1 MEPITKSKSTVSP
14 YIKTHTTPPITIDP
28 PTDTDFSPLASR
40 TMLPITK
47 AVSGN
52 TVLAP
57 QPSTISPDIAAI
69 DKRVDGLI
77 NYLEQWIKVGNLN
90 MTNIKEYIQNFS
102 N

>member
-1 MEPITKSKSTVSP
+1 MEPIAKKKATVSP
-14 YIKTHTTPPITIDP
+14 FNKVPSSEPIPD
-28 PTDTDFSPLASR
+28 DTDISPLAPL
-40 TMLPITK
+40 TPAPDPMKK

-57 QPSTISPDIAAI
+57 QASEQTADIAAV

-90 MTNIKEYIQNFS
+90 MNNIKEYIQNFS

>member
-1 MEPITKSKSTVSP
+1 MSDPITKSKSTVGP

-28 PTDTDFSPLASR
+28 PTE
-40 TMLPITK
+40 TMMPITK

-52 TVLAP
+52 IVLAP
-57 QPSTISPDIAAI
+57 QVSEQTADIAAV
-69 DKRVDGLI
+69 DKRVDGFI

>member
-1 MEPITKSKSTVSP
+1 MNPIAKKKSTLSP
-14 YIKTHTTPPITIDP
+14 FNKAPPSEAIPDNTPAPD
-28 PTDTDFSPLASR
+28 
-40 TMLPITK
+40 PITK

-57 QPSTISPDIAAI
+57 QASEQTADIAAVALAV

-90 MTNIKEYIQNFS
+90 MNNIKEYIQNFS

>member
-1 MEPITKSKSTVSP
+1 MDPIAKKKSTLSP
-14 YIKTHTTPPITIDP
+14 FNKAPPSEQIPDNTPAPD
-28 PTDTDFSPLASR
+28 
-40 TMLPITK
+40 PITK

-57 QPSTISPDIAAI
+57 QPSTISADIAAV

-90 MTNIKEYIQNFS
+90 MNNIKEYIQNFS